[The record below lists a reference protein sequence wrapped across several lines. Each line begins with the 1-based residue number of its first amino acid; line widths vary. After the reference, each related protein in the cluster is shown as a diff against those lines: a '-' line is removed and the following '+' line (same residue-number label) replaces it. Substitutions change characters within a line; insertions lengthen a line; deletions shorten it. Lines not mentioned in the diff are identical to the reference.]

1 MEVAVLPLRLQA
13 EHEAV
18 LAVPLEVREL
28 QVETSA
34 VDLDRQVSWEAASE
48 VVS

>member
-1 MEVAVLPLRLQA
+1 MEVAVLPLPLQA